1 MMHILAPIEN
11 IRFDIEDALDN
22 QTFATVPLPFQGI
35 DSKLFSFFLP
45 NKIFQQKIVFI
56 ESAAAICEFF
66 MKSNCSK
73 GNQCPFRHVKG
84 KFLIK

>member
-35 DSKLFSFFLP
+35 DSKLFLLFLYKMLFF
-45 NKIFQQKIVFI
+45 F
-56 ESAAAICEFF
+56 
-66 MKSNCSK
+66 
-73 GNQCPFRHVKG
+73 
-84 KFLIK
+84 